1 MNNFIADIGNAY
13 VKAIFEGKK
22 ISFPSTVCVGVNGYK
37 YNGESFAVG
46 LGGQYLIEYSKV
58 DRDNDVELII
68 GAVDK
73 FIGDKDM
80 LLVDKIVVGLP
91 VSQWI
96 KNKEKLEDKFRNLS
110 PIVYYKDEQEKSIFF
125 NDVEVQ
131 PECIGVY
138 YGVEDF
144 NPQRPTIIIDVGGLT
159 TDIVCISPDGTIT
172 KPRTVNYGSL
182 RLLNLIGKE
191 IEMEYPDFG
200 NLSITTVSDFVEN
213 NKIRFKGE
221 EYNMDFVYKS
231 TLPTIS
237 ELYSIL
243 SLEYAEELAY
253 YEILMLDRVG
263 LYYEAF
269 SQRLPHIIHTTNS
282 FANAEGFK
290 VLSELK

>member
-1 MNNFIADIGNAY
+1 MSMNNFIADIGNAY
-13 VKAIFEGKK
+13 LKAIFEGKR
-22 ISFPSTVCVGVNGYK
+22 ITFPSTVCLGVNGYK
-37 YNGESFAVG
+37 YKGEKFAVG
-46 LGGQYLIEYSKV
+46 LGGQYSIEYSKA

-68 GAVDK
+68 GAVDR
-73 FIGDKDM
+73 FIGDRDR
-80 LLVDKIVVGLP
+80 LIVDKIVIGLP

-96 KNKEKLEDKFRNLS
+96 KNKEKLENKFRDLS
-110 PIVYYKDEQEKSIFF
+110 PIVYYKGNEEKSIFF

-138 YGVEDF
+138 YGLNNFDT
-144 NPQRPTIIIDVGGLT
+144 QRPTIIIDVGGLT

-182 RLLNLIGKE
+182 KLLNLIGKE

-200 NLSITTVSDFVEN
+200 NLSITTVSDFVEK
-213 NKIRFKGE
+213 NKIRFKGK
-221 EYNMDFVYKS
+221 EYEMDFAYKP
-231 TLPTIS
+231 TIPTIS

-253 YEILMLDRVG
+253 YDVVMLDKVG

-269 SQRLPHIIHTTNS
+269 SQKLPHIIHTTNS

-290 VLSELK
+290 VLSE

>member
-13 VKAIFEGKK
+13 TKAIFENTR
-22 ISFPSTVCVGVNGYK
+22 ISFPSTVCLGVNGYEYK
-37 YNGESFAVG
+37 GEKFAVG
-46 LGGQYLIEYSKV
+46 LGGQYSVEYSKA

-73 FIGDKDM
+73 FMKDRDRII
-80 LLVDKIVVGLP
+80 VDKLVIGLP

-96 KNKEKLEDKFRNLS
+96 KNKERLEDKFNKLS
-110 PIVYYKDEQEKSIFF
+110 PIVYKKDGIEKSIFF
-125 NDVEVQ
+125 NYAEVQ

-138 YGVEDF
+138 YGVEEF

-191 IEMEYPDFG
+191 IEMEYPEFG

-213 NKIRFKGE
+213 NKIRFKGK
-221 EYNMDFVYKS
+221 EYEMEFAYKT
-231 TLPTIS
+231 TLPTVS

-243 SLEYAEELAY
+243 TLEYAEELAY
-253 YEILMLDRVG
+253 YDILMLDKVG
-263 LYYEAF
+263 IFYEAF
-269 SQRLPHIIHTTNS
+269 SQKLPHIFYTNDS

-290 VLSELK
+290 ALSE